1 MVRDVAP
8 APCEAINSQPAM
20 QPYPKGTIAGV
31 HHSLRRRPQRLMT
44 SLSTTSRQQRPASN
58 GWLRSPLA
66 NQIKAPVVCVG
77 LTLAMWQLLAQFNSD
92 GFPGPINVIQQTW
105 TPYITQP
112 FFDDGGT
119 SKGLGLQLLISLQR
133 VAVGYCLAA
142 VVGIAAGMAIGLNRF
157 LRRGFDPLIQVLRTV
172 PPLAWLPISLL
183 LFQQADT
190 AAIFVIFITAVW
202 PIIINTAVGINE
214 IPEDYTNVARVL
226 RLRKRNYLV
235 DILMPATAPYVFTG
249 LRIAIGLAWLAI
261 VAAEMLK
268 ADGGIGFFIWDA
280 YNAGGDSS
288 TSQIILAIVVIGL
301 VGLGLDRLVGAMG
314 QLVAKGGR

>member
-1 MVRDVAP
+1 
-8 APCEAINSQPAM
+8 
-20 QPYPKGTIAGV
+20 
-31 HHSLRRRPQRLMT
+31 MT
-44 SLSTTSRQQRPASN
+44 SLSSTSSRPLKSRTS
-58 GWLRSPLA
+58 WLSSPLA
-66 NQIKAPVVCVG
+66 NQIKAPVICIG
-77 LTLAMWQLLAQFNSD
+77 LTLVLWQFLVQFNSE
-92 GFPGPINVIQQTW
+92 GFPGPLDVVRQTW
-105 TPYITQP
+105 DPYIIHP

-133 VAVGYCLAA
+133 VAIGYSVAT
-142 VVGIAAGMAIGLNRF
+142 VVGISAGLAIGVNRF

-202 PIIINTAVGINE
+202 PIVINTAVGINE
-214 IPEDYTNVARVL
+214 IPQDYTNVARVL
-226 RLRKRNYLV
+226 RLRKRNYLL

-280 YNAGGDSS
+280 YNAGGDNS

-301 VGLGLDRLVGAMG
+301 VGLALDRVVDAIGRSVARGG
-314 QLVAKGGR
+314 Q

>member
-1 MVRDVAP
+1 MREMGSSTTDSLPMEKTSDSPQPQTVAP
-8 APCEAINSQPAM
+8 RDWRAVWLAVLPPLLGFALLIGVWALVSVTTKGSIPS
-20 QPYPKGTIAGV
+20 PYE
-31 HHSLRRRPQRLMT
+31 T
-44 SLSTTSRQQRPASN
+44 SLQAIEVFSHPFYRN
-58 GWLRSPLA
+58 GP
-66 NQIKAPVVCVG
+66 NDQGVG
-77 LTLAMWQLLAQFNSD
+77 WNILM
-92 GFPGPINVIQQTW
+92 
-105 TPYITQP
+105 
-112 FFDDGGT
+112 
-119 SKGLGLQLLISLQR
+119 SLER
-133 VAVGYCLAA
+133 VAMGFGLAA
-142 VVGIAAGMAIGLNRF
+142 VVGIAAGLAIGLNRF

-190 AAIFVIFITAVW
+190 AAIFVIFITAIW

-214 IPEDYTNVARVL
+214 IPQDYTNVARVL
-226 RLRKRNYLV
+226 RLRKRSYLR

-301 VGLGLDRLVGAMG
+301 VGLALDRLVAAVGTV
-314 QLVAKGGR
+314 VAKGGQ